1 MRRRRRLACRLTHRL
16 NFGWLPRLSPESA
29 RRLEART
36 KLHEERPPLAR
47 YRRIHLEQRPNT
59 VAASVIGPV
68 EGVLYGS
75 GNRPAGALILDAGT
89 KIDDPVARQ
98 SRAKIQISGRTEVGM
113 GLRVHVSTK
122 RCCQSRTDWH
132 DDFGERRAQL
142 GRAHV

>member
-1 MRRRRRLACRLTHRL
+1 MPFTTHFR
-16 NFGWLPRLSPESA
+16 A
-29 RRLEART
+29 
-36 KLHEERPPLAR
+36 PLAR
-47 YRRIHLEQRPNT
+47 YRRSHLEQRPNT

-98 SRAKIQISGRTEVGM
+98 SRAKIQISGRTEAGM

-122 RCCQSRTDWH
+122 RCCQSRTDWP
-132 DDFGERRAQL
+132 DDFGERRAQH
-142 GRAHV
+142 GRAACRERVGQEVSNLELAGNLKKK